1 MPQWGM
7 GKGLQNVVNSW
18 VNVNN
23 NHVVFPGEGENG
35 TRTTSS
41 NESRNS
47 AGFNSV
53 QHQYQQGSEV
63 SRDMGVG
70 GGVARKGTNI
80 HDSAHSTVGMFS
92 ASSTGGNASS
102 HHQALSG
109 RSTLTKTR
117 GKLKRTNS
125 HSDLLKEKAAARAN
139 SHSEGLDTT
148 TSRQYRRSISDAASF
163 SGNMQM
169 ASSRSLGDNTSV
181 RRMSIESMASESS
194 RSHAQ
199 KIINTGQYVNENA
212 FANQHRSMQLAAQR
226 QETASKSKKQSPARS
241 QTSSAPP
248 PTALGPSPLVP
259 VVERRLSGTIEKSQS
274 TSVAGS
280 AKNQSSSS
288 VAGSATNSANGN
300 PPAPHAVSVT
310 TKQNNFAGVEDLNC
324 NSCEESSGR
333 ILALEADLE
342 YLRAAAL
349 NSEYLCVS
357 CERKSSHINSGS
369 SVTSGRSIKSSKS
382 RHSKVSGRMMDSN
395 HSLGTRTTVSRK
407 SRQPDSILFSN
418 ENLALA
424 EASRRLVDITARHKR
439 QVEHMSREMGR
450 SQNDMHLKLSKL
462 AMMCKDL
469 NDESAKRKEQV
480 DNVKQDLDYV
490 REERNELSSELEI
503 LRARVQ
509 LYEKQEAEN
518 AIIRRLLQENQDETL
533 AMADQAISER
543 DSVIKDLTSKLV
555 DAMVILRK

>member
-1 MPQWGM
+1 M
-7 GKGLQNVVNSW
+7 
-18 VNVNN
+18 
-23 NHVVFPGEGENG
+23 
-35 TRTTSS
+35 
-41 NESRNS
+41 
-47 AGFNSV
+47 
-53 QHQYQQGSEV
+53 
-63 SRDMGVG
+63 
-70 GGVARKGTNI
+70 
-80 HDSAHSTVGMFS
+80 HDSAHSTVGMSS
-92 ASSTGGNASS
+92 AASTGGNAS

-139 SHSEGLDTT
+139 SRSEGLD
-148 TSRQYRRSISDAASF
+148 TSRQYRRSISDATSF
-163 SGNMQM
+163 SSNMPM
-169 ASSRSLGDNTSV
+169 ASTRSLSDRRTSLPIDTTSV
-181 RRMSIESMASESS
+181 RRMSMESMASESS
-194 RSHAQ
+194 RSHTQ

-241 QTSSAPP
+241 QSSSAPP
-248 PTALGPSPLVP
+248 PPAPGPSPLVP
-259 VVERRLSGTIEKSQS
+259 AIERRLSGPNETIQ
-274 TSVAGS
+274 
-280 AKNQSSSS
+280 SSS
-288 VAGSATNSANGN
+288 VAASAANFAN
-300 PPAPHAVSVT
+300 PPAPYTASVT
-310 TKQNNFAGVEDLNC
+310 TKQNNVAGEDVLNC
-324 NSCEESSGR
+324 NSCEESSRR

-342 YLRAAAL
+342 YLRATAL

-357 CERKSSHINSGS
+357 CDKKSSHINSAS
-369 SVTSGRSIKSSKS
+369 SVTSGRSVKSNKS
-382 RHSKVSGRMMDSN
+382 RHSKASGRMMDSN

-424 EASRRLVDITARHKR
+424 EASRRLIDITARHKR

-490 REERNELSSELEI
+490 REERNEISSELEI

-518 AIIRRLLQENQDETL
+518 AEIRRLLQENQNETL
-533 AMADQAISER
+533 AMADLAISER
-543 DSVIKDLTSKLV
+543 DAVIKDLTSKLV